1 LPQNASANDAGLDQM
16 LWSLAAWNTLV
27 LLTSGHVAALAQEFM
42 RIGCL
47 LLATVMLS
55 LLLAQAHG
63 FVWVQAV
70 EYAQDALT
78 MSRGVYGTGFSSL
91 TGLHGSHVLMGAT
104 LLAAFLM
111 RHRAASYACAVN
123 GFAGTV

>member
-1 LPQNASANDAGLDQM
+1 
-16 LWSLAAWNTLV
+16 
-27 LLTSGHVAALAQEFM
+27 LAQEFM

-111 RHRAASYACAVN
+111 RHRAAIPGD
-123 GFAGTV
+123 GFAGTVWMYWHFVDAV